1 MWDSLLRG
9 ISSGNFL
16 EEPSAAS
23 AAQPVGDLAAG
34 DGAVATAAA
43 AEGAGAGAQR
53 HSVQQRALQRLRDAL
68 RQSRPQSSLYGSS
81 ASASVVQ
88 IEEAVGLEEAK
99 LQNAEALRHESFEVT
114 SEAVPQLLFPHFQ
127 AALPQ
132 SAASV
137 PARLLAGQPTS
148 ESSSLDEWYE
158 EAATQQQKASF
169 DGSEGGV
176 DPTGGAS
183 PEEASSGSA
192 KGGGM
197 DPLLAPSATRQKG
210 ASGSRRSSS
219 SSSFDFE
226 ADEGEI
232 VSRAGVTGPQ
242 RIQGTAV
249 SETAAAATASADAG
263 EEPADSFLLG
273 EADKCAPVEHVLLV
287 IHGIGCGSQ
296 HEVCQQEQ
304 LRHSIRCVNSLWY
317 WRKPV
322 SVHVLAI
329 NWKRCIVE
337 AQDHL
342 FQSIGISS
350 MYEMRRLLTLTAG
363 DLLFFMTPRFGDFI
377 MQQVAAQLNAAY
389 HRLKHH
395 SSGRFT
401 NSRFSLLGYSLGSVM
416 AYELLSGKS
425 FRPTQHK
432 STSEVPKL
440 DFNAECL
447 FLLGGCLPAFL
458 LLNSPE
464 ILKTGL
470 QLPPNLRVYNLFHP
484 CDPVAFRLEK
494 LVYPNIKEVAP
505 PVLIAY
511 WRTNGLQGWYKWDLN
526 VQQAKDMVTSN
537 LNNLTASVMSW
548 WRRDSPP
555 NARGSVLVANEEAAS
570 AAADRQ
576 LQETPQSQEQDAQQD
591 VRERISS
598 SPTSPQ
604 LRSDFRRNADH
615 SRELKEF
622 KSRLQRSNSQQRAY
636 PFQTNCETRSLSSS
650 SKLSGSGSLDSS
662 SGSNVSADEDDAF
675 SHVASWFRLGSKL
688 HREDFSAAAAASET
702 AAAER
707 QAADAPETGRRLSS
721 GCARQL
727 RRLTLQDRIS
737 RRPRVQTH
745 QETQPGAAATEAAKA
760 TLGGGRLR
768 GSKAER
774 QGRRRSTCHEYFSTE
789 DGGVTVPSVSGETQR
804 AVLQLE
810 AINAMKPEQY
820 IPTRLD
826 YQLQEDTAEHY
837 LSSLAILNSHFNYF
851 KLKDVAFFI
860 LKCLSGKNP
869 LMSYTDHLQLLEAAA
884 KKAADHAAKEGDLE
898 EQQKQLDEA
907 AALADRL
914 VAFEASLHRPR
925 NKKSH
930 KA

>member
-34 DGAVATAAA
+34 D
-43 AEGAGAGAQR
+43 
-53 HSVQQRALQRLRDAL
+53 VQQRALQRLRDAL

-169 DGSEGGV
+169 DGSEGGA

-232 VSRAGVTGPQ
+232 VAAAAAAVSLGEDLQMEGINRLTELLPLRPETFNGLSGQSRPSPSDLLCAV
-242 RIQGTAV
+242 QGTAV

-287 IHGIGCGSQ
+287 VHGIGCGSQ

-389 HRLKHH
+389 HRLKH
-395 SSGRFT
+395 
-401 NSRFSLLGYSLGSVM
+401 
-416 AYELLSGKS
+416 
-425 FRPTQHK
+425 TQHK

-484 CDPVAFRLEK
+484 CDPVVRHVKSSGLMRLLERQRRKGGGWRGERGSNAAICEAVRTLRLQAFRLEK

-622 KSRLQRSNSQQRAY
+622 KSSKALLHPRRLFTLCIATSAACLCPLLLPLPLFAELSSVKLSLSLPCSGFALHVLSVALLPALYELSVVALGLQRSNSQQRAY

-826 YQLQEDTAEHY
+826 YQLQ
-837 LSSLAILNSHFNYF
+837 
-851 KLKDVAFFI
+851 V
-860 LKCLSGKNP
+860 
-869 LMSYTDHLQLLEAAA
+869 
-884 KKAADHAAKEGDLE
+884 
-898 EQQKQLDEA
+898 
-907 AALADRL
+907 R
-914 VAFEASLHRPR
+914 
-925 NKKSH
+925 
-930 KA
+930 